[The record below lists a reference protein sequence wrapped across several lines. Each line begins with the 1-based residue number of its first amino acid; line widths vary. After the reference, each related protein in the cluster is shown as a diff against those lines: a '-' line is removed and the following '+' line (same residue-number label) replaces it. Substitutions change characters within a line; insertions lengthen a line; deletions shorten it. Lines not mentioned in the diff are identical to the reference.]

1 MSAEDSILFYCLILN
16 KKYMKHDANWIK
28 QPINHNNLFKS
39 YEDKYGI
46 NSDFSKWQEIIFA
59 DKDVR
64 DNLSRALN
72 DIDLDQGNI
81 LDIGINNAFEIGV
94 IKELKGLINWDNI
107 KITGID
113 LSKTALKI
121 AKNNLKDI
129 KHELLFGN
137 ILEFNGQDINSNQK
151 VNLADNHFDA
161 CFAITS
167 LQSTGIFNNNFAS
180 FANDLIKKM
189 KNRSYFLVMVPNCY
203 IENGQL
209 KEGGAFN
216 AEKQAPDKNFAPNFV
231 KEFSLILQDNNYKV
245 DSFGDKFLFI
255 LAKRYAKK

>member
-1 MSAEDSILFYCLILN
+1 MLIKNSILLYYLILN

-64 DNLSRALN
+64 DNLSKALN
-72 DIDLDQGNI
+72 AIDLDQGNV
-81 LDIGINNAFEIGV
+81 LDIGINNALEIGAM
-94 IKELKGLINWDNI
+94 KDLKGLINWDNI

-113 LSKTALKI
+113 LSRTALKI

-137 ILEFNGQDINSNQK
+137 ILEFSGQDIDSDQK
-151 VNLADNHFDA
+151 ISLADNHFDA

-167 LQSTGIFNNNFAS
+167 LQSTGIYNDNFTS
-180 FANDLIKKM
+180 FANNLIKKM
-189 KNRSYFLVMVPNCY
+189 KNKSYFLVMVPNCY
-203 IENGQL
+203 IENRQL

-216 AEKQAPDKNFAPNFV
+216 AERQAPDKDFAPNFV
-231 KEFSLILQDNNYKV
+231 KKFGLILQNNNYKV
-245 DSFGDKFLFI
+245 ESFGDKFLFI